1 MEKPIKTPEEFIA
14 EELGIPVSKM
24 GVDEIKKRKEK
35 KDNVV
40 ETSFLETPEYI
51 LEQIGSADYA
61 DDAVC
66 KRELGK
72 PSFVKFSRLNG
83 EIDIV
88 NEFEY
93 KGVVYRPIVDD
104 ILLKGG
110 IMLPTGVEEYKN
122 TKEITDQIYEYI
134 TERIQVPQNPVN
146 YERFLPNLI
155 LFYWLYDK
163 FPFVPYIHF
172 VGGTGTGKTTA
183 METIGSLSYKPIDS
197 SGSLT
202 IASMFR
208 MATAWRG
215 TLLIDEFEKVGED
228 TKSIILFLKAGVSNR
243 LVLRTEGDKIKKLT
257 AYIIK
262 SPKIFTSEKP
272 MDDAGLLSRTITIKM
287 EKNTKRLPL
296 YQLREDYKEAEDIR
310 NKLLLWRLHNYDNIS
325 LKDIKYGF
333 PELEV
338 FDRRVQQILTPI
350 YFFSD
355 EEKRKDILQF
365 AKEQEEETLRERRES
380 LEGSIFEMMLEIWN
394 DGDEVQLKSLT
405 SRLNED
411 RKSGGYR
418 SELTE
423 KKVANIIRKVL
434 GFDIEQR
441 GHDKARWIVMNCENL
456 ESKASYF
463 GINLA
468 LYDTLYSSLFDTA
481 QSATSAGNREKILP
495 EKNLILEANEIFN
508 EE

>member
-1 MEKPIKTPEEFIA
+1 MDTIDQLLQDERELD
-14 EELGIPVSKM
+14 LGISELDFK
-24 GVDEIKKRKEK
+24 DIKKKKEK

-51 LEQIGSADYA
+51 LEQIASADYA
-61 DDAVC
+61 DDAVR

-72 PSFVKFSRLNG
+72 ASFVKFSRLNG
-83 EIDIV
+83 EIDFV

-110 IMLPTGVEEYKN
+110 ITLPTGIKEYKN

-134 TERIQVPQNPVN
+134 TDRIQIPKNPVN
-146 YERFLPNLI
+146 YERFIPNLI

-163 FPFVPYIHF
+163 FPFVPYVHF
-172 VGGTGTGKTTA
+172 VGGTGTGKSTA
-183 METIGSLSYKPIDS
+183 MYTIGDLCYKSIDTA
-197 SGSLT
+197 GSLT

-208 MATAWRG
+208 MSTYWRG

-228 TKSIILFLKAGVSNR
+228 TKSVILFLKAGVSDR
-243 LVLRTEGDKIKKLT
+243 LIVRTEGDKIKKLT
-257 AYIIK
+257 AYIVK
-262 SPKIFTSEKP
+262 SPKIFTSERP
-272 MDDAGLLSRTITIKM
+272 VDDAGLQSRTITIKM

-296 YQLREDYKEAEDIR
+296 YQLKEDYEEAQEIQ
-310 NKLLLWRLHNYDNIS
+310 NKLLLWRLHNYDNIN

-350 YFFSD
+350 YYFSD

-380 LEGSIFEMMLEIWN
+380 LEGSIFELMLDIWN
-394 DGDEVQLKSLT
+394 NGEEVQLKSLT

-441 GHDKARWIVMNCENL
+441 GHDKARWVVMNRENL

-463 GINLA
+463 GIDLA
-468 LYDTLYSSLFDTA
+468 SYDTLYSSLFDTA
-481 QSATSAGNREKILP
+481 SSATSADKREKNITP
-495 EKNLILEANEIFN
+495 DDIKEIFDAK
-508 EE
+508 